1 MFLFSNLQ
9 KNKDELYLLV
19 NEDLVEN
26 SIGSTK
32 INLKKYV
39 FGKVRYEDW
48 VKQVFS
54 SYLNGIVHVIIENH
68 VKYYLIF

>member
-1 MFLFSNLQ
+1 LFLFSNLQ